1 MNQIGEKMFAIYWI
15 YYLLGIVMIPGLIL
29 GIWAQT
35 KVTSTFNHYNKI
47 ETKHGKTAS
56 EVARFMLDA
65 GGSVNTKIQ
74 PTRGQLTDNY
84 NPQTDTVSLSEST
97 YNQSTIGA
105 VGVCAHEV
113 GHVFQHRE
121 NYGPVKMRRVMVPI
135 LNISGFFVWPL
146 IIIGIFLEIGV
157 TATTNITVAN
167 WLIGIGI
174 GLYALNIIFCLIT
187 LPVELNASKRA
198 YKMLTATGEMDQEE
212 AEGVKKVLNAAAWTY
227 VAALVTSILSLV
239 RLILFVFIM
248 RGDRN

>member
-1 MNQIGEKMFAIYWI
+1 MSPF
-15 YYLLGIVMIPGLIL
+15 
-29 GIWAQT
+29 
-35 KVTSTFNHYNKI
+35 S
-47 ETKHGKTAS
+47 
-56 EVARFMLDA
+56 
-65 GGSVNTKIQ
+65 
-74 PTRGQLTDNY
+74 
-84 NPQTDTVSLSEST
+84 
-97 YNQSTIGA
+97 
-105 VGVCAHEV
+105 
-113 GHVFQHRE
+113 
-121 NYGPVKMRRVMVPI
+121 
-135 LNISGFFVWPL
+135 PL
-146 IIIGIFLEIGV
+146 IFIGIFLEIGV